1 MLNVMVGTVGV
12 SACCRE
18 DATKCSH
25 PYNVTR
31 HVMAGVIGG
40 WHRGLAAMQVECRG
54 CSHRNVNST
63 SDYMI
68 QVEVEHGSTANGL
81 HNFFGTEGL
90 HDYRCETCTRVG
102 SSTCTVGMCLHLCML
117 WLEQAGSVV

>member
-1 MLNVMVGTVGV
+1 MVVPIGTVGG

-18 DATKCSH
+18 EATKCSH

-31 HVMAGVIGG
+31 HVMAG
-40 WHRGLAAMQVECRG
+40 LAAMQVECSG
-54 CSHRNVNST
+54 CSQRNVNST
-63 SDYMI
+63 SDYMV

-102 SSTCTVGMCLHLCML
+102 SSTCTVGMCLQLCML
-117 WLEQAGSVV
+117 WLEQGSVV